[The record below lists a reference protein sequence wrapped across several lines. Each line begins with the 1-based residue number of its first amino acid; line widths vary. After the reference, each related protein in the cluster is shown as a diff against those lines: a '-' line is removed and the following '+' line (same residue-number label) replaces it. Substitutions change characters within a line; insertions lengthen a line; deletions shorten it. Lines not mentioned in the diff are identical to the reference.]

1 MVEMLV
7 AISLI
12 LLVLPGT
19 LSIAMKSI
27 SLSSYQKD
35 QLIATYLAEEG
46 QELIRSVRDRNVL
59 TIVYEDNNGLPIT
72 TTWKAGWSGKNCSII
87 ACKIDFNE
95 DITTGAGNLEDL
107 ALNTND
113 TYRLYLNASGFYSY
127 GAGAGKTAT
136 PFYRGVFITPVG
148 GLGDQVTI
156 RSVVVWKTTFG
167 RKKVTSS
174 GFLAYWL
181 R

>member
-7 AISLI
+7 AVSLI
-12 LLVLPGT
+12 LLVLPGA
-19 LSIAMKSI
+19 LSIATKSI
-27 SLSSYQKD
+27 SLSSYQKN
-35 QLIATYLAEEG
+35 QLIAMYLAEEG
-46 QELIRSVRDRNVL
+46 QELLRSVRDKNVL
-59 TIVYEDNNGLPIT
+59 TIVRDGSG
-72 TTWKAGWSGKNCSII
+72 TWNTGFSGWGCNAT
-87 ACKIDFNE
+87 ACKIDLSE
-95 DITTGAGNLEDL
+95 AITSGAGNLDNL
-107 ALNTND
+107 TLNPNN
-113 TYRLYLNASGFYSY
+113 TYRLYLNVNGFYTHTS
-127 GAGAGKTAT
+127 AGNTPT

>member
-12 LLVLPGT
+12 LLVLPGA

-27 SLSSYQKD
+27 SLSTYQKD

-46 QELIRSVRDRNVL
+46 QELLRSVRDKNVL
-59 TIVYEDNNGLPIT
+59 TVVRDGSGAWNTGFS
-72 TTWKAGWSGKNCSII
+72 GWSCNAT
-87 ACKIDFNE
+87 ACKIDLSE
-95 DITTGAGNLEDL
+95 AITAGAGNLETL
-107 ALNTND
+107 TSAPNA
-113 TYRLYLNASGFYSY
+113 TYRLYLDANGFYTHTS
-127 GAGAGKTAT
+127 AGNTPT
-136 PFYRGVFITPVG
+136 PFYRGIFITPVG
-148 GLGDQVTI
+148 GLGDQVSV